1 MSTLTDLAIFHGLP
15 TDGLAQLERG
25 ARRAEFR
32 DGALIFARDD
42 PPDAVYTI
50 LAGPGHVRI
59 GSMNRRAKMLMVET
73 FGVGDIF
80 GEIGVFDG
88 GPRSADAIAEGRVQV
103 LRIAAPTFL
112 AVLETAPAL
121 GANLARMLAG
131 RLRRTFTLLQDAA
144 FERLEIRLARQL
156 LYLAERGGQDTAS
169 GFRIA
174 GRFRQADL
182 ANLLG
187 TTPRSIITILNGWR
201 GSGLV
206 RYDAARG
213 QITLGSADRLR
224 FLLSEDAG

>member
-1 MSTLTDLAIFHGLP
+1 MSSLADLAVFHDLP
-15 TDGLAQLERG
+15 PDALARLERG
-25 ARRAEFR
+25 ARHSEFH
-32 DGALIFARDD
+32 DGALIFAQDD
-42 PPDAVYTI
+42 PPDSVYAI

-80 GEIGVFDG
+80 GEVGVFDG
-88 GPRSADAIAEGRVQV
+88 RPRSADAIAEGRVQV
-103 LRIAAPTFL
+103 LRIQAAAFTT
-112 AVLETAPAL
+112 VLESTPRF
-121 GANLARMLAG
+121 GANLARLLAT

-156 LYLAERGGQDTAS
+156 LYLAERGGQATPS

-174 GRFRQADL
+174 GRFRHSDL

-187 TTPRSIITILNGWR
+187 TTPRSVITILNAWR
-201 GSGLV
+201 ASGLV

-213 QITLGSADRLR
+213 QITLANAGRLR
-224 FLLSEDAG
+224 HLLAEGTG